1 MNIMLKTEDL
11 LTYVQRTNKNITK
24 EKLLEE
30 LAKSD
35 SSASSLIREWLIYAR
50 LECLGM

>member
-1 MNIMLKTEDL
+1 MLKTEDL

-35 SSASSLIREWLIYAR
+35 SSTAALIY
-50 LECLGM
+50 EFVNHFGK